1 MRWKQFLTPV
11 KSMNVDQAREYIH
24 KKPPDELTLLDV
36 RQPNEYEAGHL
47 PGARLIPLPDI
58 LSRIGEID
66 ARKATVVYCAVG
78 GRSRI
83 AAQMIAAQGFSDVYN
98 LSGGFKAWKGDAA
111 FGAEEK
117 GLELFT
123 GNESV
128 EETLVVA
135 YSLEE
140 GLRSFYLDMQDK
152 VNNSDARNLFEK
164 LSEIEVKH
172 QERILDEYRKITG
185 SSITREEFEKNIVV
199 NALEGGLTTEEY
211 ANLFHPDWESVTDI
225 IEVAMSIEAQALD
238 LYLRASERSDEPQ
251 SQKVLRQIADEERT
265 HLAQLGKLIETI

>member
-11 KSMNVDQAREYIH
+11 KSLDVAQAREYVQ

-36 RQPNEYEAGHL
+36 RQPNEYEAGHI

-58 LSRIGEID
+58 LSRLDEID
-66 ARKATVVYCAVG
+66 SNKTTVVYCAVG
-78 GRSRI
+78 GRSRV
-83 AAQMIAAQGFSDVYN
+83 AAQMIATQGFSEVYN
-98 LSGGFKAWKGDAA
+98 LSGGFKAWKGEAA

-140 GLRSFYLDMQDK
+140 GLRSFYLEMQAK
-152 VNNSDARNLFEK
+152 VKNSNARNLFKK

-172 QERILDEYRKITG
+172 QERVLEEYRKITA
-185 SSITREEFEKNIVV
+185 SSITREEFEKKVV
-199 NALEGGLTTEEY
+199 VSTLEGGLTTEEY
-211 ANLFHPDWESVTDI
+211 TTLFHPNWESVTDI

>member
-11 KSMNVDQAREYIH
+11 KSINVDQAREYMG
-24 KKPPDELTLLDV
+24 KKSPDELTILDV
-36 RQPNEYEAGHL
+36 RQPNEYEAGHI
-47 PGARLIPLPDI
+47 PGAKLIPLPDI
-58 LSRIGEID
+58 TSRLGEID
-66 ARKATVVYCAVG
+66 SNKATVVYCAVG

-83 AAQMIAAQGFSDVYN
+83 AAQMMAAQGFSDVYN
-98 LSGGFKAWKGDAA
+98 LSGGFKAWKGEAA

-117 GLELFT
+117 GLQLFT

-140 GLRSFYLDMQDK
+140 GLRNFYQEMQTK
-152 VNNSDARNLFEK
+152 VNNSDARDLFEK

-172 QERILDEYRKITG
+172 QKRIIEEYSNITEQ
-185 SSITREEFEKNIVV
+185 SVTREEFEKNIVV
-199 NALEGGLTTEEY
+199 HTLEGGLTTEEY

-238 LYLRASERSDEPQ
+238 LYLRASERSGDSQ

-265 HLAQLGKLIETI
+265 HLVQLGKLIESI

>member
-11 KSMNVDQAREYIH
+11 KSLDVDQAREYVQ
-24 KKPPDELTLLDV
+24 KKPPEELTLLDV
-36 RQPNEYEAGHL
+36 RQPNEYEAGHI
-47 PGARLIPLPDI
+47 PGAKLIPLPDI
-58 LSRIGEID
+58 LSRLDEID
-66 ARKATVVYCAVG
+66 SNKTTVVYCAVG

-117 GLELFT
+117 SLELFT

-140 GLRSFYLDMQDK
+140 GLRSFYLEMQAK
-152 VNNSDARNLFEK
+152 VNNSDASNLFEK

-172 QERILDEYRKITG
+172 QERILDEYRKITA
-185 SSITREEFEKNIVV
+185 SSITREKFEENIVA

-238 LYLRASERSDEPQ
+238 LYLRASDRSGESQ
-251 SQKVLRQIADEERT
+251 SQKVLRQIADEERA

>member
-111 FGAEEK
+111 FGSEEK

-140 GLRSFYLDMQDK
+140 GLRSFYLEMQDK

-185 SSITREEFEKNIVV
+185 SSITRKEFEKNIVV
-199 NALEGGLTTEEY
+199 NSLEGGLTTEEY

-238 LYLRASERSDEPQ
+238 LYLRASDRSSESQ

-265 HLAQLGKLIETI
+265 HLAQLGKLIESI

>member
-58 LSRIGEID
+58 VARLGEID
-66 ARKATVVYCAVG
+66 SNKATVVYCAVG

-83 AAQMIAAQGFSDVYN
+83 AAQMIAAQGFSEVYN

-111 FGAEEK
+111 FGTEEK

-140 GLRSFYLDMQDK
+140 GLRNFYLEMQAK
-152 VNNSDARNLFEK
+152 VNNSDASNLFEK

-172 QERILDEYRKITG
+172 QERILDEYRKITEK
-185 SSITREEFEKNIVV
+185 SITREEFEKNIV
-199 NALEGGLTTEEY
+199 ASTLEGGLTTEEY

-238 LYLRASERSDEPQ
+238 LYLRASDRSGEPQ

-265 HLAQLGKLIETI
+265 HLAQLGKLIENI

>member
-1 MRWKQFLTPV
+1 L
-11 KSMNVDQAREYIH
+11 
-24 KKPPDELTLLDV
+24 
-36 RQPNEYEAGHL
+36 
-47 PGARLIPLPDI
+47 LIPW
-58 LSRIGEID
+58 
-66 ARKATVVYCAVG
+66 RKACAVF
-78 GRSRI
+78 I
-83 AAQMIAAQGFSDVYN
+83 
-98 LSGGFKAWKGDAA
+98 W
-111 FGAEEK
+111 
-117 GLELFT
+117 
-123 GNESV
+123 
-128 EETLVVA
+128 
-135 YSLEE
+135 
-140 GLRSFYLDMQDK
+140 MQDK

-238 LYLRASERSDEPQ
+238 LYLRASDRSSESQ

-265 HLAQLGKLIETI
+265 HLAQLGKLIESI

>member
-140 GLRSFYLDMQDK
+140 GLRSFYLEMQDK

-172 QERILDEYRKITG
+172 QERILDEYRKITA
-185 SSITREEFEKNIVV
+185 SSITREEFEKNVV
-199 NALEGGLTTEEY
+199 VSTLEGGLTTEEY

-238 LYLRASERSDEPQ
+238 LYLRASDRSSESQ

-265 HLAQLGKLIETI
+265 HLAQLGKLIESI

>member
-1 MRWKQFLTPV
+1 
-11 KSMNVDQAREYIH
+11 VDQARELMGE
-24 KKPPDELTLLDV
+24 KPHDEITFLDV

-47 PGARLIPLPDI
+47 PGAKLIPLPNI
-58 LSRIGEID
+58 TSRLGEID
-66 ARKATVVYCAVG
+66 PDKATVVYCAVG

-98 LSGGFKAWKGDAA
+98 LSGGFKAWKGEAA
-111 FGAEEK
+111 LGSEEK

-135 YSLEE
+135 YCLEE
-140 GLRSFYLDMQDK
+140 GLQDFYQEMQTRVK
-152 VNNSDARNLFEK
+152 NSDARELFQK

-172 QERILDEYRKITG
+172 QNRILEEYSEITEKP
-185 SSITREEFEKNIVV
+185 ITREEFEKNIVV
-199 NALEGGLTTEEY
+199 NTLEGGLTTEEY

-238 LYLRASERSDEPQ
+238 LYLRASDRSGDPQ

-265 HLAQLGKLIETI
+265 HLAQLGKLIESI

>member
-11 KSMNVDQAREYIH
+11 KSMDVGQAREYVQ
-24 KKPPDELTLLDV
+24 KKPPEELTLLDV
-36 RQPNEYEAGHL
+36 RQPNEYEAGHI

-58 LSRIGEID
+58 LSRLDEID
-66 ARKATVVYCAVG
+66 SNKTTVVYCAVG
-78 GRSRI
+78 GRSRV
-83 AAQMIAAQGFSDVYN
+83 AAQMIAAQGFSEVYN
-98 LSGGFKAWKGDAA
+98 LSGGFKAWKGEAA

-140 GLRSFYLDMQDK
+140 GLRSFYLEMQAK
-152 VNNSDARNLFEK
+152 VKNSNARNLFKK

-172 QERILDEYRKITG
+172 QERVLEEYRKITA
-185 SSITREEFEKNIVV
+185 SSITREEFEKKVV
-199 NALEGGLTTEEY
+199 VSTLEGGLTTEEY
-211 ANLFHPDWESVTDI
+211 TTLFHPNWESVTDI

-238 LYLRASERSDEPQ
+238 LYLRASERSDESQ

>member
-11 KSMNVDQAREYIH
+11 KSINVDQAREFME
-24 KKPPDELTLLDV
+24 KRPPDELSFLDV
-36 RQPNEYEAGHL
+36 RQPNEYEAGHI
-47 PGARLIPLPDI
+47 PGAKLIPLPDI
-58 LSRIGEID
+58 MSRLGEID
-66 ARKATVVYCAVG
+66 SNKTTVVYCAVG

-83 AAQMIAAQGFSDVYN
+83 AAQMMAAQNFSDVYN
-98 LSGGFKAWKGDAA
+98 LSGGFKAWKGEAA

-140 GLRSFYLDMQDK
+140 GLRNFYVEMQSRVK
-152 VNNSDARNLFEK
+152 NSDAENLFKK
-164 LSEIEVKH
+164 LSEIETKH
-172 QERILDEYRKITG
+172 QKRILEEYSKITEK
-185 SSITREEFEKNIVV
+185 SITREEFEKSVV
-199 NALEGGLTTEEY
+199 VKALEGGLTTEEY

-238 LYLRASERSDEPQ
+238 LYLRASDRCGNSQ
-251 SQKVLRQIADEERT
+251 SQRVLRQIADEERT
-265 HLAQLGKLIETI
+265 HLVQLGKLIESI

>member
-11 KSMNVDQAREYIH
+11 KSMDVGQAREYVQ
-24 KKPPDELTLLDV
+24 KNPPEELTLLDV
-36 RQPNEYEAGHL
+36 RQPNEYEAGHI

-58 LSRIGEID
+58 LSRLGEINSN
-66 ARKATVVYCAVG
+66 KTTVVYCAVG
-78 GRSRI
+78 GRSRV

-98 LSGGFKAWKGDAA
+98 LSGGFKAWKGEAA

-140 GLRSFYLDMQDK
+140 GLRSFYLEMQAK
-152 VNNSDARNLFEK
+152 VKNSNARNLFKK

-172 QERILDEYRKITG
+172 QERVLEEYRKITA
-185 SSITREEFEKNIVV
+185 SSITREEFEKKVV
-199 NALEGGLTTEEY
+199 VSTLEGGLTTEEY
-211 ANLFHPDWESVTDI
+211 TTLFHPDWESVTDI